1 MIPLCAIIKSFE
13 AEFLEQY
20 QDSILPS
27 HRKALS
33 AMKDCRS
40 SSSPQMLAKC
50 PKVRQSGFYA
60 AFLRAPQLPA
70 LPAP

>member
-1 MIPLCAIIKSFE
+1 MILLSAIIKTFE

-33 AMKDCRS
+33 AMKEKSVETGLHC
-40 SSSPQMLAKC
+40 
-50 PKVRQSGFYA
+50 
-60 AFLRAPQLPA
+60 
-70 LPAP
+70 